1 MSVSGDTKSTPMDSA
16 SDREVEKVEIQQTE
30 KILDDADLLNDA
42 FAGENKEHEMGA
54 WEAAKKHPWAC
65 LWAFTMCFTIVM
77 ESFDMFLNGNFVAL
91 GAFQK
96 RYGVPLG
103 DGYVIPTRWQS
114 ALFQAGQC
122 GAFVG
127 VFAAGPV
134 TNRLGYRWTTI
145 LALVMMNAT
154 IFISFFADSLTLLVV
169 GQALEGVPWGFFIA
183 NSPAYASEIVP
194 LSLRGACTATLQMS
208 WSIGSIIVAAATY
221 GYNKRNDEW
230 AWRVPLALQ
239 WIFPTPLMIL
249 LFFAPESP
257 WWLIRRGRKEE
268 ALRSIERLGDGNTE
282 TAQQS
287 LAMIERTVQ
296 IEASL
301 GGSPSL
307 LELFK
312 GTDLRR
318 TIITC
323 LIYASQ
329 NFAGNLVANQATFF
343 FERELK
349 SLKKEAGISPDK
361 SFQLNLINSCL
372 QFVANILSWFLTP
385 YFGRRTIY
393 LWGTATNVTFL
404 FILGIVASIP
414 QSNATNY
421 AQAILGIV
429 ISFVFAGTLGPISY
443 TIISETS
450 SVRLRALS
458 TGVGRA
464 AYYVA
469 EIPMIYLASQM
480 LNGTGWNL
488 AGKCGYVWG
497 GTAVV
502 CWVMAYFFL
511 PELKDRSY
519 READILFNRKV
530 PARKFKG
537 TVIDVRENH

>member
-1 MSVSGDTKSTPMDSA
+1 MSVSGDTKSTPLGSA
-16 SDREVEKVEIQQTE
+16 SDREVEKVEIQQRE
-30 KILDDADLLNDA
+30 EILDDKDLLNDA

-91 GAFQK
+91 AAFQK

-221 GYNKRNDEW
+221 SYNKRNDEW

-257 WWLIRRGRKEE
+257 WWLIRRGRKAE

-343 FERELK
+343 FEQ
-349 SLKKEAGISPDK
+349 AGISPDK

-385 YFGRRTIY
+385 YFGRRAIY

-537 TVIDVRENH
+537 TVIDVRENE

>member
-1 MSVSGDTKSTPMDSA
+1 MSVSGDTKSTSLDAA
-16 SDREVEKVEIQQTE
+16 SDHDVDKVEKVEIQQTE
-30 KILDDADLLNDA
+30 KILDDTNLLNDA
-42 FAGENKEHEMGA
+42 FAGENKEHEMGV

-96 RYGVPLG
+96 RYGVPHG

-145 LALVMMNAT
+145 LALCMMNAT

-239 WIFPTPLMIL
+239 WLFPTPLMIL
-249 LFFAPESP
+249 LFLAPESP
-257 WWLIRRGRKEE
+257 WWLIRRGRKAE
-268 ALRSIERLGDGNTE
+268 ALRSIERLGDGSAE
-282 TAQQS
+282 SAQQS
-287 LAMIERTVQ
+287 LAMMERTVQ

-343 FERELK
+343 FEQ
-349 SLKKEAGISPDK
+349 AGISPDK

-372 QFVANILSWFLTP
+372 QFIANILSWFLTP

-488 AGKCGYVWG
+488 AGKCGFVWG

-530 PARKFKG
+530 SARKFKG
-537 TVIDVRENH
+537 TVIDVRENE